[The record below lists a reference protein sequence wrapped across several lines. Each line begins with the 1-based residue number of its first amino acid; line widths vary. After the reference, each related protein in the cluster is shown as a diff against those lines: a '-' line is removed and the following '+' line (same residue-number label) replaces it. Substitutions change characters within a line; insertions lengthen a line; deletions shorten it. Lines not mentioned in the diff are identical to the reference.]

1 MRFLGTVLFI
11 LCLTC
16 MLSVEASAQS
26 FPYHFTAPSNTLQLD
41 DELIEIS
48 GLSLSTDEKYLVAVQ
63 DENGLI
69 YFLDKQTGAIVK
81 KSEFWKD
88 GDYEGV
94 EAVGN
99 DIFVIKNTGTVYCVK
114 NTAKDQPDTEKFNYD
129 LNKYNDVEGLAYDP
143 NYDQLLLACK
153 AHPDGQKDVRGIFS
167 FNLTKQR
174 LIQEPAYVLTLD
186 AIRNYLETNPDIPR
200 IEKVRSF
207 FYKDAEL
214 SFSPS
219 AIAIHPQSG
228 ELYLLSSKGKMIVVM
243 KRNNEISFIQ
253 KLQKEEHP
261 QPEGLCF
268 DRRGNLYI
276 SNEGKN
282 GNAVIHIYQQFGK

>member
-11 LCLTC
+11 LCLAGA
-16 MLSVEASAQS
+16 LSFEANGQN
-26 FPYHFTAPSNTLQLD
+26 FPYQFAAPSSTLQLD

-69 YFLDKQTGAIVK
+69 YFLDKENGAIVK

-99 DIFVIKNTGTVYCVK
+99 DIFVIKNTGTVYCVR
-114 NTAKDQPDTEKFNYD
+114 NTGADKPDTEKFNYD

-143 NYDQLLLACK
+143 NYGQLLLACK

-167 FNLTKQR
+167 FNLAKQR
-174 LIQEPAYVLTLD
+174 LMQEPAYVLTLA
-186 AIRNYLETNPDIPR
+186 AIHSYLETNPEIPR

-243 KRNNEISFIQ
+243 NRNNEISFIQ

-268 DRRGNLYI
+268 DGHGNLYI
-276 SNEGKN
+276 SNEGKD
-282 GNAVIHIYQQFGK
+282 GNAMIHIYRQFGK